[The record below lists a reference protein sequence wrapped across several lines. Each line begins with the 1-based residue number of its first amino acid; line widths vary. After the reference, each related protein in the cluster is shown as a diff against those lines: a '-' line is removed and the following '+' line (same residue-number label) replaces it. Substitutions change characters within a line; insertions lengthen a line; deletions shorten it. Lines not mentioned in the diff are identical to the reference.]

1 MNTIQLISAECD
13 RIGIAFDSNQVM
25 NEVSPGCFL
34 FYGTELTQDCRKNGY
49 CRVRSYYAVLKDNT
63 VTIRKRG

>member
-1 MNTIQLISAECD
+1 MSNIELIGAECD
-13 RIGIAFDSNQVM
+13 RINIAFDSNQIM

-34 FYGTELTQDCRKNGY
+34 FYGTELTRDCRKKGV
-49 CRVRSYYAVLKDNT
+49 CRVRSYYAVIKDST